1 MEYPVTPLPENG
13 QLALSIKKITHH
25 YKDVMAI
32 NELSFDVPAGQ
43 IFAILGPNGSGKST
57 LFRLVSTLTRV
68 QTGSIHVLGW
78 CTQAKPYEVRQ
89 QLGVVFQ
96 SPSLDCK
103 LTVLENIRCQAALYG
118 LSGTE
123 REHRIEEYVGMLG
136 LNDKLNVRCE
146 KLSGG
151 QKRRVELA
159 KGLLHRPKVLLLDE
173 PSTGLD
179 PAARLDLWQ
188 ALTELRDGNGTSII
202 LTTHLLDEA
211 DKCDCVAILNAGAMV
226 ACDRPVNLRSE
237 TGDVVVCIA
246 TNDPKE
252 VARILKEDL
261 QMDCKVFD
269 QQVRITAREA
279 MSSLSSVIEGTKAL
293 ASSVTI
299 GRPSLEDVFIAKTGH
314 QFHCS

>member
-1 MEYPVTPLPENG
+1 MIAIHENG
-13 QLALSIKKITHH
+13 NSALSVKNVTHRYKEITA
-25 YKDVMAI
+25 V
-32 NELSFDVPAGQ
+32 NGLSMEVPAGQ
-43 IFAILGPNGSGKST
+43 IFGILGPNGSGKST
-57 LFRLVSTLTRV
+57 LFRLISTLTRV
-68 QTGSIHVLGW
+68 QTGSIEVLGW
-78 CTQAKPYEVRQ
+78 CTQASTSLVRQ

-96 SPSLDCK
+96 SPSLDRK

-118 LSGTE
+118 LSGAD
-123 REHRIEEYVGMLG
+123 RDKRIDELVSVMG
-136 LNDKLNVRCE
+136 LTDKLNIRSE

-188 ALTELRDGNGTSII
+188 ALTQLRDNHGTSII

-226 ACDRPVNLRSE
+226 ACDRPENLRSE
-237 TGDVVVCIA
+237 TGEVVVCIS
-246 TNDPKE
+246 TNDPE
-252 VARILKEDL
+252 AVARILKDRL
-261 QMDCKVFD
+261 SMDSKILD
-269 QQVRITAREA
+269 QQVRITAAGA
-279 MSSLSSVIEGTKAL
+279 MSSLSAMIEETKAF
-293 ASSVTI
+293 ASSVSI

-314 QFHCS
+314 QFHRS

>member
-1 MEYPVTPLPENG
+1 MIAIHENG
-13 QLALSIKKITHH
+13 NSALSVKNVTHRYKEITA
-25 YKDVMAI
+25 V
-32 NELSFDVPAGQ
+32 NGLSMEVPAGQ
-43 IFAILGPNGSGKST
+43 IFGILGPNGSGKST
-57 LFRLVSTLTRV
+57 LFRLISTLTRV
-68 QTGSIHVLGW
+68 QTGSIEVLGW
-78 CTQAKPYEVRQ
+78 CTQASTSLVRQ

-96 SPSLDCK
+96 SPSLDRK

-118 LSGTE
+118 LSGAD
-123 REHRIEEYVGMLG
+123 RDKRIDELVSMLG
-136 LNDKLNVRCE
+136 LTDKLNIRSE

-188 ALTELRDGNGTSII
+188 ALTQLRDNHGTSII

-226 ACDRPVNLRSE
+226 ACDRPENLRSE
-237 TGDVVVCIA
+237 TGEVVVCIS
-246 TNDPKE
+246 TNDPE
-252 VARILKEDL
+252 AVARILKDRL
-261 QMDCKVFD
+261 SMDSKILD
-269 QQVRITAREA
+269 QQVRITAARA
-279 MSSLSSVIEGTKAL
+279 MSSLSAMIEETKAF
-293 ASSVTI
+293 ASSVSI

-314 QFHCS
+314 QFHRS

>member
-1 MEYPVTPLPENG
+1 MGNRVIHLPQDG
-13 QLALSIKKITHH
+13 VSALSVKNVVHH
-25 YKDVMAI
+25 YKETKAL
-32 NELSFDVPAGQ
+32 NGLSFEVAVGQ
-43 IFAILGPNGSGKST
+43 IFGILGPNGSGKST

-68 QTGSIHVLGW
+68 QSGSIEVLGW
-78 CTQAKPYEVRQ
+78 STQNDTSIVRQ

-96 SPSLDCK
+96 SPSLDRK

-118 LSGTE
+118 LS
-123 REHRIEEYVGMLG
+123 RADRDQRIQENVSMLG
-136 LNDKLNVRCE
+136 LDDKLNVRCE

-188 ALTELRDGNGTSII
+188 ALTQLRDKHGTSII
-202 LTTHLLDEA
+202 LTTHLLEEA

-226 ACDRPVNLRSE
+226 ACDRPENLRSE
-237 TGDVVVCIA
+237 TGEVVICIA
-246 TNDPKE
+246 TSDPIA
-252 VARILKEDL
+252 VARILKENL
-261 QMDCKVFD
+261 RMECTVLD
-269 QQVRITAREA
+269 QQVRITSPEA
-279 MSSLSSVIEGTKAL
+279 MSVLSSVIEQTKSL
-293 ASSVTI
+293 ASSVMV

-314 QFHCS
+314 QFHRS

>member
-1 MEYPVTPLPENG
+1 MIAIHENG
-13 QLALSIKKITHH
+13 NSALSVKNVTHRYKEITA
-25 YKDVMAI
+25 V
-32 NELSFDVPAGQ
+32 NGLSMEAPAGQ
-43 IFAILGPNGSGKST
+43 IFGILGPNGSGKST
-57 LFRLVSTLTRV
+57 LFRLISTLTRV
-68 QTGSIHVLGW
+68 QTGSIEVLGW
-78 CTQAKPYEVRQ
+78 CTQASTSLVRQ

-96 SPSLDCK
+96 SPSLDRK

-118 LSGTE
+118 LSGAD
-123 REHRIEEYVGMLG
+123 RDKRIDELVSMMG
-136 LNDKLNVRCE
+136 LTDKLNIRSE

-188 ALTELRDGNGTSII
+188 ALTQLRDNHGTSII

-226 ACDRPVNLRSE
+226 ACDRPENLRSE
-237 TGDVVVCIA
+237 TGEVVVCIS
-246 TNDPKE
+246 TNDPE
-252 VARILKEDL
+252 AVARILKDRL
-261 QMDCKVFD
+261 SMDSKILD
-269 QQVRITAREA
+269 QQVRITAARA
-279 MSSLSSVIEGTKAL
+279 MSSLSAMIEETKAF
-293 ASSVTI
+293 ASSVSI

-314 QFHCS
+314 QFHRS

>member
-1 MEYPVTPLPENG
+1 MIAIHGNG
-13 QLALSIKKITHH
+13 NSALSVKNVTHR
-25 YKDVMAI
+25 YKEVTALDG
-32 NELSFDVPAGQ
+32 LSFEVPAGQ
-43 IFAILGPNGSGKST
+43 VFGILGPNGSGKST

-68 QTGSIHVLGW
+68 QTGSIQVLGW
-78 CTQAKPYEVRQ
+78 CTQSNTSQVRQ

-96 SPSLDCK
+96 SPSLDRK

-118 LSGTE
+118 LSGSE
-123 REHRIEEYVGMLG
+123 RDKRIDEFVSMMG
-136 LNDKLNVRCE
+136 LTDKLNIRSE

-188 ALTELRDGNGTSII
+188 ALTQLRDSYGTSII

-211 DKCDCVAILNAGAMV
+211 DKCDCIAILNAGVMV
-226 ACDRPVNLRSE
+226 ACDRPENLRSE
-237 TGDVVVCIA
+237 TGEVVVCIS
-246 TNDPKE
+246 TNDPKA
-252 VARILKEDL
+252 VAQILNERLGIDSKIL
-261 QMDCKVFD
+261 D
-269 QQVRITAREA
+269 QQVRITTPKAS
-279 MSSLSSVIEGTKAL
+279 SSLSAVVDETKAF
-293 ASSVTI
+293 ASSVSI

-314 QFHCS
+314 LFHRS

>member
-1 MEYPVTPLPENG
+1 MSPARDSIPSA
-13 QLALSIKKITHH
+13 LAVKNVSHH
-25 YKDVMAI
+25 YKNVMAI
-32 NELSFDVPAGQ
+32 NELTFEVAAGQ
-43 IFAILGPNGSGKST
+43 IFGILGPNGSGKST

-68 QTGSIHVLGW
+68 QSGSIEVLGW
-78 CTQAKPYEVRQ
+78 CTQSNTSEVRQ

-96 SPSLDCK
+96 SPSLDRK

-118 LSGTE
+118 LTGTD
-123 REHRIEEYVGMLG
+123 RDKRIAENVGMLG

-179 PAARLDLWQ
+179 PAARLDLWH
-188 ALTELRDGNGTSII
+188 ALTELRDGHGTSII

-211 DKCDCVAILNAGAMV
+211 DKCDCVAILNAGGLV
-226 ACDRPVNLRSE
+226 ACDSPENLRSE
-237 TGDVVVCIA
+237 TGELIVSIS
-246 TNDPKE
+246 TNDPDE
-252 VARILKEDL
+252 VARLLKQNLKLESR
-261 QMDCKVFD
+261 VFD
-269 QQVRITAREA
+269 QQVRITAPEA
-279 MSSLSSVIEGTKAL
+279 MASLSSILEQTRSL
-293 ASSVTI
+293 ASTVVV

-314 QFHCS
+314 HFHRS

>member
-1 MEYPVTPLPENG
+1 MGSSVIAIHENINS
-13 QLALSIKKITHH
+13 ALSVKNVTHRYKEIT
-25 YKDVMAI
+25 AL
-32 NELSFDVPAGQ
+32 NGLSMDVPTGQ
-43 IFAILGPNGSGKST
+43 IFGVLGPNGSGKST

-68 QTGSIHVLGW
+68 QTGSVQVLGW
-78 CTQAKPYEVRQ
+78 CTQTNTSQVRQ

-96 SPSLDCK
+96 SPSLDRK
-103 LTVLENIRCQAALYG
+103 LTVLENIRCQAAMYG

-123 REHRIEEYVGMLG
+123 RDKRIDEFVSMMG
-136 LNDKLNVRCE
+136 LSDKLNIRSE

-188 ALTELRDGNGTSII
+188 ALTQLRDNHGTSII

-226 ACDRPVNLRSE
+226 ACDRPENLRSE
-237 TGDVVVCIA
+237 TGEVVVCIS
-246 TNDPKE
+246 TSDPQT
-252 VARILKEDL
+252 VARILKDRFSMESKIL
-261 QMDCKVFD
+261 D
-269 QQVRITAREA
+269 QQVRITASEA
-279 MSSLSSVIEGTKAL
+279 MSSLSSVIEETKAL

-314 QFHCS
+314 QFHRS

>member
-1 MEYPVTPLPENG
+1 MGYSVIAIHENG
-13 QLALSIKKITHH
+13 SSALSVKNVTHR
-25 YKDVMAI
+25 YKETTAL
-32 NELSFDVPAGQ
+32 NGLSFEVPAGQ
-43 IFAILGPNGSGKST
+43 IFGILGPNGSGKST

-68 QTGSIHVLGW
+68 QTGSVEVLGW
-78 CTQAKPYEVRQ
+78 CTQANTSQVRQ

-96 SPSLDCK
+96 SPSLDRK

-118 LSGTE
+118 LSGAE
-123 REHRIEEYVGMLG
+123 RDKRIDEFVSMMG
-136 LNDKLNVRCE
+136 LTDKLNDRSE

-188 ALTELRDGNGTSII
+188 ALTQLRDNHGTSII

-211 DKCDCVAILNAGAMV
+211 DKCDCIAILNAGAMV
-226 ACDRPVNLRSE
+226 SCDRPENLRSE
-237 TGDVVVCIA
+237 AGEVVVCISA
-246 TNDPKE
+246 NDPQAVANIIKE
-252 VARILKEDL
+252 RLNMESRIVE
-261 QMDCKVFD
+261 
-269 QQVRITAREA
+269 QQVRITAPEA
-279 MSSLSSVIEGTKAL
+279 MSSLSAVIEETKAL

-314 QFHCS
+314 QFHRS

>member
-1 MEYPVTPLPENG
+1 MIAIHENG
-13 QLALSIKKITHH
+13 NSALSVKNVTHRYKEITA
-25 YKDVMAI
+25 V
-32 NELSFDVPAGQ
+32 NGLSMEVPAGQ
-43 IFAILGPNGSGKST
+43 IFGILGPNGSGKST
-57 LFRLVSTLTRV
+57 LFRLISTLTRV
-68 QTGSIHVLGW
+68 QTGSIEVLGW
-78 CTQAKPYEVRQ
+78 CTQASTSLVRQ

-96 SPSLDCK
+96 SPSLDRK

-118 LSGTE
+118 LSGAD
-123 REHRIEEYVGMLG
+123 RDKRIDELVSMMG
-136 LNDKLNVRCE
+136 LTDKLNIRSE

-188 ALTELRDGNGTSII
+188 ALTQLRDNHGTSII

-226 ACDRPVNLRSE
+226 ACDRPENLRSE
-237 TGDVVVCIA
+237 TGEVVVCIS
-246 TNDPKE
+246 TNDPE
-252 VARILKEDL
+252 AVARILKDRL
-261 QMDCKVFD
+261 SMDSKILD
-269 QQVRITAREA
+269 QQVRITAAGA
-279 MSSLSSVIEGTKAL
+279 MSSLSAMIEETKAF
-293 ASSVTI
+293 ASSVSI

-314 QFHCS
+314 QFHRS

>member
-1 MEYPVTPLPENG
+1 MGYGVISRQANSH
-13 QLALSIKKITHH
+13 LALSIRNITHR
-25 YKDVMAI
+25 YKDVLAI
-32 NELSFDVPAGQ
+32 NELSFDVTAGQ

-57 LFRLVSTLTRV
+57 LFRLVATLNSV
-68 QTGSIHVLGW
+68 QSGSIHVLGW
-78 CTQAKPYEVRQ
+78 STQANTNEVRQ

-96 SPSLDCK
+96 SPSLDRK

-118 LSGTE
+118 LLGTE
-123 REHRIEEYVGMLG
+123 RDQRIQEYVEMLG
-136 LNDKLNVRCE
+136 LIDKLHVRCE
-146 KLSGG
+146 RLSGG

-188 ALTELRDGNGTSII
+188 ALTELRDRHGTSII

-211 DKCDCVAILNAGAMV
+211 DKCDGVAILNAGAMV
-226 ACDRPVNLRSE
+226 ACDRPEHLRSE
-237 TGDVVVCIA
+237 TGEVVVCIA
-246 TNDPKE
+246 TNDPVA

-261 QMDCKVFD
+261 QMNCRVFD
-269 QQVRITAREA
+269 QQVRITAPEA
-279 MSSLSSVIEGTKAL
+279 VSSLLSIIDRTKLLATSVM
-293 ASSVTI
+293 V

-314 QFHCS
+314 QFHRS